1 MQRSCIVWG
10 ALRRLWQ
17 LLDLMNGDLR
27 VDGFV
32 KNYTYIRTHI
42 PRAEGQFHNTP
53 VDEIF
58 TSALVN
64 VLYKV
69 KEDQCQT
76 FNLFGAFKYYYDMA
90 PTTDYQLRS
99 AIPSSQ
105 RSWYQKPKD
114 EDIIAEAYADYIRGP
129 FNIKVRQA
137 DRGLGRNRYQA
148 HG

>member
-1 MQRSCIVWG
+1 MQRLQRFMYCLGSAPQ
-10 ALRRLWQ
+10 ALAKI
-17 LLDLMNGDLR
+17 DLMNGDLR
-27 VDGFV
+27 LDGFV
-32 KNYTYIRTHI
+32 KKYTYIRTHI

-53 VDEIF
+53 IDEIL

-64 VLYKV
+64 VLYRV

-76 FNLFGAFKYYYDMA
+76 FNLFGAFKYYYDLA
-90 PTTDYQLRS
+90 PTTDFQQRS
-99 AIPSSQ
+99 AVPSSQ

-137 DRGLGRNRYQA
+137 DRGLG
-148 HG
+148 